1 MKAYIFIFAALCLTA
16 IGSNAQF
23 NCQHTKQ
30 LHSQKVATAPINNN
44 GKSDTLNILHYHLDL
59 DMTKVQSGQINGSC
73 TISLSPKMANITRV
87 SLDFK
92 SLTVDSVL
100 LNNTAITTYSH
111 AGGSILGIT
120 LPSAFAMGDT
130 FHLRIFYHGHPITDQ
145 SGWGGFHFGN
155 PYFYNLGIGFASNP
169 HNVGSMWFPCFDNFV
184 EKSTYSFAVKT
195 NAGRKAYCNGLRTQ
209 LDTSTFGGDTVV
221 SHWNQTDPIPTYLA
235 SVAIS
240 DYQELSYTHN
250 GMPFLILARAAD
262 TTNVRASFTNL
273 PAIYDAE
280 VAAYGPYFWQ
290 KVGYAITPI
299 GSMEHA
305 TSIHLARSIANG
317 SLTNED
323 IIAHE
328 LAHHWFGNLV
338 TCETAGDMWINEGMA
353 EYVSHQYQETVYN
366 RERYV
371 KAVLDNQAYV
381 IQYAAVEDGG
391 HFPLYGLSNELT
403 YGKHTYQK
411 GAMVGHNLRT
421 YLGDSLFFNGWQTL
435 MSSYTYSTIN
445 SYQLRDHLGPI
456 AGYDLTSFFDDWVF
470 NPGYP
475 EFNID
480 SMRVIVSAIPE
491 PTVKVGVSQRMR
503 ARNKRFTNVPL
514 RISLRD
520 SLGQVQHH
528 EVMFSGTDTVYTLL
542 NAFAP
547 QWGNLNEN
555 AFLLDGT
562 TYTDF
567 NLKQPGIN
575 SFNTCKMDVAVTQI
589 TDSVNLRVEHHWAG
603 PSRTGNEP
611 FRISNSR
618 YWRVTGHLTAG
629 FMAEG
634 RLEYSN
640 SASSGNLDADLVSAT
655 EDSLML
661 VYRRDATQ
669 PWQEFEWYSK
679 NYFGAP
685 NNGYGRI
692 NIQVLIPGEY
702 AFANGVSAFGLEEN
716 SKAENRI
723 IAYPNPAGDSV
734 TISFYPIE
742 RFAKWQITDMNG
754 RQLSGGN
761 LSKNQS
767 ELKIETANWPNG
779 TYVFTLEGESISFLV
794 N

>member
-1 MKAYIFIFAALCLTA
+1 MKAITLLTITFLLSA
-16 IGSNAQF
+16 STLKAQF
-23 NCQHTKQ
+23 NCQQTKQ
-30 LHSQKVATAPINNN
+30 LLSQKVATAPINNN
-44 GKSDTLNILHYHLDL
+44 GKSDSLNILHYHLDL
-59 DMTKVQSGQINGSC
+59 DMTKVQSGQISGSC
-73 TISLSPKMANITRV
+73 TISISSKMANITRV
-87 SLDFK
+87 SLELK

-120 LPSAFAMGDT
+120 LPSAFAVGDT
-130 FHLRIFYHGHPITDQ
+130 FNLRIFYHGQPITDQ

-169 HNVGSMWFPCFDNFV
+169 HNVGSAWFPCFDNFV
-184 EKSTYSFAVKT
+184 EKSTYSFAIRT
-195 NAGRKAYCNGLRTQ
+195 NGGRRAYCNGIRTQ
-209 LDTSTFGGDTVV
+209 LDTTTFGGDTVV
-221 SHWNQTDPIPTYLA
+221 SYWEQTDIIPSYLA

-240 DYQELSYTHN
+240 NYAELSYTHN

-262 TTNVRASFTNL
+262 TTNVKASFANL
-273 PAIYDAE
+273 PAIYDAQ

-299 GSMEHA
+299 GAMEHA
-305 TSIHLARSIANG
+305 TSIHYPRGLANG
-317 SLTNED
+317 TLANEE

-353 EYVSHQYQETVYN
+353 EYVSHQYLEAVYS
-366 RERYV
+366 RKRYID
-371 KAVLDNQAYV
+371 AVLENQAYV
-381 IQYAAVEDGG
+381 IQYAAIEDGG

-421 YLGDSLFFNGWQTL
+421 YLGDTLFFNGWQTL
-435 MSSYTYSTIN
+435 MANYKYGTIN
-445 SYQLRDHLGPI
+445 SYQLRDHLGPLT
-456 AGYDLTSFFDDWVF
+456 GYDLTSFFDDWVF

-480 SMRVIVSAIPE
+480 SMRVIITAIPE
-491 PTVKVGVSQRMR
+491 PTVKVGVSHRMR
-503 ARNKRFTNVPL
+503 ATTKRFTNVPL

-528 EVMFSGTDTVYTLL
+528 EVTFLGNDTVYTLL

-547 QWGNLNEN
+547 QWGNLNED
-555 AFLLDGT
+555 AFLLDAT
-562 TYTDF
+562 THTDF
-567 NLKQPGIN
+567 RLKQPGVN
-575 SFNTCKMDVAVTQI
+575 ANNHCKMDVVVTQI

-640 SASSGNLDADLVSAT
+640 GNNSGNLDADLVSVT
-655 EDSLML
+655 EDSLIL
-661 VYRRDATQ
+661 VYRKDATQ
-669 PWQEFEWYSK
+669 PWQEFQWYSK

-702 AFANGVSAFGLEEN
+702 AFANGVSAFGLNEN
-716 SKAENRI
+716 SKAENRLI
-723 IAYPNPAGDSV
+723 TYPNPAGDSI
-734 TISFYPIE
+734 TISFYPPETI
-742 RFAKWQITDMNG
+742 ANWQVTDMNG
-754 RQLSGGN
+754 RLISSGK

-767 ELKIETANWPNG
+767 EVKIDTAAWPAG
-779 TYVFTLEGESISFLV
+779 TYVFALEGVSTTFIV
-794 N
+794 Q